1 MRNNSMHTYLHVHGA
16 RRGLFENFEFN
27 MASSSSLEAVPA
39 ASRHHCPMCSD
50 FSTPTAKLLLGHLSR
65 VHSHSPNFSFTCGL
79 DGCLTTCKSYS
90 SLRKHIQRKHKSSL
104 FNQENE
110 PSRSNQSFENDEDG
124 HTQSG
129 YDHEWSDPD
138 EIAEDQHLFQL
149 NSARYT

>member
-1 MRNNSMHTYLHVHGA
+1 MACALGVVF
-16 RRGLFENFEFN
+16 FENFN
-27 MASSSSLEAVPA
+27 MASSVEAFRG
-39 ASRHHCPMCSD
+39 SRHHCPMCSD

-90 SLRKHIQRKHKSSL
+90 SLRKHIQHKHKSSL

-129 YDHEWSDPD
+129 YDHEWLDPD
-138 EIAEDQHLFQL
+138 VGGAGPRDYQIAEDQHLFQL